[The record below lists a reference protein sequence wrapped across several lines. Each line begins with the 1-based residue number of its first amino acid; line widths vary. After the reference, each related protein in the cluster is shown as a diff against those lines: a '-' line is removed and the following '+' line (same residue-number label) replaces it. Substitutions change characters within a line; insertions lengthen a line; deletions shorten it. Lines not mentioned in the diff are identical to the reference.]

1 MQKGQHKG
9 GLMTGGTISPT
20 NGILTGQ
27 QFSGNPSINSTAQ
40 YTGQQIR
47 NNNGA
52 LAAGATH
59 GLTSNR
65 Q

>member
-1 MQKGQHKG
+1 
-9 GLMTGGTISPT
+9 MTGGTISPT
-20 NGILTGQ
+20 NGILTGN

-40 YTGQQIR
+40 YGGQQMR

-52 LAAGATH
+52 LPAGGPH

>member
-1 MQKGQHKG
+1 
-9 GLMTGGTISPT
+9 MTGGTISPT
-20 NGILTGQ
+20 NGILTGN

-40 YTGQQIR
+40 YAGQQMR

-52 LAAGATH
+52 LPGGASH